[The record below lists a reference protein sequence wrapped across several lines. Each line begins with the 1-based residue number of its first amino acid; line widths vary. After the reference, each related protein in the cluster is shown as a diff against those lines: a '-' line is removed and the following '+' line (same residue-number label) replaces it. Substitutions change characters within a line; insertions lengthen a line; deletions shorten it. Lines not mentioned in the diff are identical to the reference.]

1 VFFSIECYVG
11 IMERLPP
18 LNAVRAF
25 EATARHLSVTGAAAE
40 LHVTPGAVSRQVR
53 ALESFLG
60 MALLKRGHREISL
73 TRRGEEYY
81 KSISKSLLLLQDA
94 TNRVKKAT
102 RKHPLKIRAYITFA
116 VRWLIPRL
124 SGFHAAHPT
133 LEVLLTASLDPVDFA
148 RDDLDAAIRLCAGDQ
163 PGVKA
168 YRLVSN
174 ILTPVCSPA
183 LLRSGSPL
191 RSPADLARH
200 TLLHSIGRPDDWSHW
215 LRANAPGEPLD
226 AYAGQTY
233 QSSELAYQ
241 AAIEGQGV
249 AMAQLVLVE
258 NDLAAKRLIRPLR
271 NTLDMGTFTYYL
283 LTPAGRPESAQL
295 KEFREWLLDQCKRSP
310 EAVLTTAW

>member
-1 VFFSIECYVG
+1 
-11 IMERLPP
+11 MERLPP

-25 EATARHLSVTGAAAE
+25 EATARHLSVTDAATE

-60 MALLKRGHREISL
+60 VDLLKRGHREISL

-81 KSISKSLLLLQDA
+81 KTISKSLLLLQDA
-94 TNRVKKAT
+94 TSRVKKAA
-102 RKHPLKIRAYITFA
+102 RKRPLKIRAYITFA

-124 SGFHAAHPT
+124 SSFHAAHPT
-133 LEVLLTASLDPVDFA
+133 LEVFLTASLDPVDFA
-148 RDDLDAAIRLCAGDQ
+148 QDDLDGAIRLCAGDQ

-174 ILTPVCSPA
+174 ILAPVCSPT
-183 LLRSGSPL
+183 LLRSGLPL
-191 RSPADLARH
+191 KSPADLARH
-200 TLLHSIGRPDDWSHW
+200 TLLHSIGRPDDWAHW
-215 LRANAPGEPLD
+215 LRANGAGEKLD

-258 NDLAAKRLIRPLR
+258 KDLAAKRLVRPLR
-271 NTLDMGTFTYYL
+271 KTLDMGTFTYYL
-283 LTPAGRPESAQL
+283 LTPADRPESPQL
-295 KEFREWLLDQCKRSP
+295 KEFREWLLEQCSSG
-310 EAVLTTAW
+310 